1 MRYLYNKIDRT
12 EFNDVG
18 FVFLQPYLLSNNI
31 FKIRNYGDT
40 PTVIRNSVSK
50 MTRMDLTTGIGNFS
64 PYEGFMYS
72 VHIIPIYDYIDG
84 INNYN
89 ILLQTSELNCVARG
103 YKVHKKYVSTNN
115 GIESHIKNSFKNIL
129 IPNTD
134 FYIGIVPNYNP
145 DLSLMTLLSDIYNS
159 GNILYFG
166 GKYNLH
172 SPYLSTL

>member
-12 EFNDVG
+12 QSDNVG
-18 FVFLQPYLLSNNI
+18 FVFLEPYILSNNV
-31 FKIRNYGDT
+31 FKIKAYGNS

-50 MTRMDLTTGIGNFS
+50 MTRMDLTTGIGNFNN
-64 PYEGFMYS
+64 YDGFMYS
-72 VHIIPIYDYIDG
+72 VHIIPVYDYIDG
-84 INNYN
+84 INEYN
-89 ILLQTSELNCVARG
+89 MLLQTSELNCVARG
-103 YKVHKKYVSTNN
+103 YKVHKNKEA
-115 GIESHIKNSFKNIL
+115 GIELNIKNSFKNIL

>member
-31 FKIRNYGDT
+31 FKIRTLGYT

-50 MTRMDLTTGIGNFS
+50 MTRMDLTTEIGNFNN
-64 PYEGFMYS
+64 YEGFMYS

-84 INNYN
+84 INEYN
-89 ILLQTSELNCVARG
+89 MLLQTSELNCVARG
-103 YKVHKKYVSTNN
+103 YKVHKKNVTTNTQT
-115 GIESHIKNSFKNIL
+115 ESHIKNSFKNIL

-134 FYIGIVPNYNP
+134 FYIGIVPNYNS
-145 DLSLMTLLSDIYNS
+145 DLSLMVLLSDTYNS
-159 GNILYFG
+159 DNVLYFG
-166 GKYNLH
+166 GKYSLH